1 MSDYIP
7 VPLTSEQ
14 VTERRQEF
22 LRGLYE
28 LAWWLTENPDAPLP
42 HGPFTRHMSDP
53 DAFDKAAAVI
63 GEPVTRNVQYE
74 HCEREFGPVRYGVQM
89 WHADR
94 ATRDLA
100 ERERVI
106 AQRERELGLSSD
118 DLEAAA

>member
-1 MSDYIP
+1 MYPDP
-7 VPLTSEQ
+7 DKRL
-14 VTERRQEF
+14 EF
-22 LRGLYE
+22 TNGLHL
-28 LAWWLTENPDAPLP
+28 LAGWLDLNPDAPLP
-42 HGPFTRHMSDP
+42 TPHLVRHMSDA
-53 DAFDKAAAVI
+53 DAFDKAVTVI
-63 GEPVTRNVQYE
+63 RAPVTKDAGYE
-74 HCEREFGPVRYGVQM
+74 HCERSFGPVRYGVQM